1 MGEKITLK
9 IDERSVHGKKVKNLR
24 KEGLTPGVVYGHGME
39 PLAVQADAGEVRR
52 VVAAA
57 GRHTPVNLTGAQI
70 TVDVRE
76 KGGYITDT
84 FGAAI
89 IDAADGRVYLSLPE
103 DPEFLQAAGN
113 YEAEI
118 TVKFPNDAQQ
128 TVYDLLPMKVRE
140 RFSKGA

>member
-1 MGEKITLK
+1 MASIPTINFVQGDDMPTVTLR
-9 IDERSVHGKKVKNLR
+9 IRDKN
-24 KEGLTPGVVYGHGME
+24 TPKDG
-39 PLAVQADAGEVRR
+39 AVLDA
-52 VVAAA
+52 
-57 GRHTPVNLTGAQI
+57 TDSSTWKPVNLTGAQI

-103 DPEFLQAAGN
+103 DPVFLQTAGN